1 MIPIARRFRTYSWIL
16 LPLLVAAPA
25 LGQDEPIELSL
36 LAAPGGAYAES
47 EGFELD
53 SAWGAGLGFGF
64 ARDWQVEVRALF
76 ADSDTQF
83 EEFEQRSFELGLR
96 RFLGSETWRPFLLAG
111 ARFRESEV
119 SREVVCIEIQAPC
132 PPEVERREEVGPFV
146 GAGVDWELASWFALR
161 ADGRLN
167 FYDSDVSGD
176 VESDVD
182 LTVGAVFR
190 F

>member
-1 MIPIARRFRTYSWIL
+1 MFPFPRPFRGARWAL
-16 LPLLVAAPA
+16 LPLLVATPA
-25 LGQDEPIELSL
+25 LAQREPVELSL
-36 LAAPGGAYAES
+36 LAAPGGAYSES

-96 RFLGSETWRPFLLAG
+96 RFLGSETWRPFLQAG

-119 SREVVCIEIQAPC
+119 SRDVVCIEIQGPC
-132 PPEVERREEVGPFV
+132 PPEVEQREEFGPFV
-146 GAGVDWELASWFALR
+146 GAGVDLELASWFALR

-167 FYDSDVSGD
+167 FYESDVSDD
-176 VESDVD
+176 VENDVD